1 MIGFTVHGYTTLQS
15 ALHAIMQEYQ
25 LYDHFFVTMLE
36 FGHVMLTDLQTGRHN
51 KTIFLAVLNLP
62 SNRADVFLCFYGCVL
77 MSCSVEKNMGSFGFQ
92 PTFAMIKTVL
102 S

>member
-15 ALHAIMQEYQ
+15 ALHAIMHEYQ

-77 MSCSVEKNMGSFGFQ
+77 MSCSVEKNMGSF
-92 PTFAMIKTVL
+92 AMIKTVL